1 MGRVT
6 VTEIQKGDSLTSS
19 GVNSTISS
27 WQAESSSIDNEN
39 VRDGGLDRRNFK
51 KHHSVYNIP
60 TSMANDNVLE
70 IPSPNSTPSLV
81 GWGAFPIITYV
92 EGEQIMLRTTFE
104 YDFYNLLSV
113 PSHHRAS
120 TQWKFLFQYFLLNPN
135 SLIPQNQL
143 VSLDCNGTISIAG
156 QHFRYG
162 PQSGPD
168 EGMIHGSS
176 GLSHLFRADDLQ
188 VTQPVDGDLI
198 QFHFAACAYA
208 ITPTH
213 FKSANVRLTSLNQHM
228 QRFNR

>member
-27 WQAESSSIDNEN
+27 WQDESSSIDNEN

-51 KHHSVYNIP
+51 KHYSVYNIP

-70 IPSPNSTPSLV
+70 IPTNISSPSPQ
-81 GWGAFPIITYV
+81 GWGAFEPITYV
-92 EGEQIMLRTTFE
+92 ENEQIMLRTTFE
-104 YDFYNLLSV
+104 YDFYNLNSV
-113 PSHHRAS
+113 SPSDYSS
-120 TQWKFLFQYFLLNPN
+120 TSWKFLFQYFVVINAFTTRP
-135 SLIPQNQL
+135 
-143 VSLDCNGTISIAG
+143 LDCMRSISISN

-162 PQSGPD
+162 PQSGTD

-176 GLSHLFRADDLQ
+176 GLSHLFRAKDLQ
-188 VTQPVDGDLI
+188 TFYQPVDGDQLNF
-198 QFHFAACAYA
+198 QFAVCAYA
-208 ITPTH
+208 ITPTM
-213 FKSANVRLTSLNQHM
+213 FKTAFVRLTSWSQNM